1 MAKHPWPELRR
12 RFIAGEWIT
21 LEAMAQQTAVPLST
35 LYKWSRNEGWI
46 EKRQIA
52 DREADAKAYD
62 RLTTRLAREAEKRIP
77 GWLDIADA
85 LKFKALQ
92 TLTESGMRLN
102 GQEAIRAA
110 SEAVAIE
117 ARLLM
122 PKQAQDGDSEQRGP
136 LLAFTQINLTTGGPA
151 QLPKPAA
158 FTEANDAQLISLLGK
173 ANLDAR
179 VVEAEDGDR
188 PGKRGGRA
196 AKKAKRP
203 R

>member
-21 LEAMAQQTAVPLST
+21 LEAMAQQTAVPIST
-35 LYKWSRNEGWI
+35 IRKRGAKEAWL

-52 DREADAKAYD
+52 EREADAKAYN

-77 GWLDIADA
+77 GWLDMADA

-92 TLTESGMRLN
+92 TLTESGMRLTP
-102 GQEAIRAA
+102 QEAIRAA
-110 SEAVAIE
+110 AEAIAIE
-117 ARLLM
+117 AKLLL

-136 LLAFTQINLTTGGPA
+136 LMAFTQINLTAGGPT
-151 QLPKPAA
+151 QLAAPAA
-158 FTEANDAQLISLLGK
+158 FTEATDAQLIAILGK
-173 ANLDAR
+173 APLAGR
-179 VVEAEDGDR
+179 VVEAKNADR
-188 PGKRGGRA
+188 PERRRGRD
-196 AKKAKRP
+196 AKKAKRA

>member
-12 RFIAGEWIT
+12 RFLSGEWMT
-21 LEAMAQQTAVPLST
+21 LEAMALDRGIKPGYVRQRAG
-35 LYKWSRNEGWI
+35 KEKWI
-46 EKRQIA
+46 EKRAIVEQ
-52 DREADAKAYD
+52 ETEAKATA
-62 RLTTRLAREAEKRIP
+62 RLTTRLAREIEKRIP

-92 TLTESGMRLN
+92 ALTESGMRLN

-136 LLAFTQINLTTGGPA
+136 LLAFTQINLTAGGPT
-151 QLPKPAA
+151 QLPAPAA
-158 FTEANDAQLISLLGK
+158 FTEATDAQLIAIIGK
-173 ANLDAR
+173 APLASR
-179 VVEAEDGDR
+179 VVEAQDADR
-188 PGKRGGRA
+188 PGRSGGRA
-196 AKKAKRP
+196 SKKAKRP